1 MISTHEPAPA
11 QPTAPVPTDP
21 VDLPF
26 DAIAGVGIR
35 LEPWH
40 SANGQRLIG
49 LTFTSALDQRAH
61 DLTPEQA
68 LALRDALT
76 RLTDQEQGTPPCP
89 R

>member
-1 MISTHEPAPA
+1 MISIHEPAPA
-11 QPTAPVPTDP
+11 PPTAPTLTNP

-26 DAIAGVGIR
+26 DAIAGMSIR

-40 SANGQRLIG
+40 SVNGQLFIG
-49 LTFTSALDQRAH
+49 LTFTSALDERAH

-76 RLTDQEQGTPPCP
+76 RLAEQ
-89 R
+89 